1 MTNPPTSPARLF
13 RPLLTCTALL
23 LAGMLSGCVGYAVY
37 PPMEGER
44 GFTNVNS
51 DPFPPVI
58 TDSLKWV
65 ILRYP
70 PNSRAEWSQPATGN
84 VGVTPYAV
92 NLPAGL
98 NRQLAER
105 IVKSVGEGAQPMVP
119 GSENLPTYHIVR
131 ISVSGDDAKVD
142 IVRPVV
148 DVAYTGQGKAVTQ
161 GLTLR
166 LRGGLAPWHVTSH
179 REWAFNTL
187 QAPALNYLQGE
198 GIGQPDHAGD
208 AGAAT
213 TDSSDR

>member
-1 MTNPPTSPARLF
+1 MNTAHRLF
-13 RPLLTCTALL
+13 RPLFAAAVLLCAAMLT
-23 LAGMLSGCVGYAVY
+23 GCVGYSVY

-58 TDSLKWV
+58 TESLKWV

-70 PNSRAEWSQPATGN
+70 PNARAEWSQPAAGN
-84 VGVTPYAV
+84 VGVTAYAI

-98 NRQLAER
+98 NRQIAER
-105 IVKSVGEGAQPMVP
+105 VVKSVGEGAQPMLP
-119 GSENLPTYHIVR
+119 GNEKLPTYHIVR

-148 DVAYTGQGKAVTQ
+148 DVAYTGQGKPVTQ

-166 LRGGLAPWHVTSH
+166 LRGGLAAWHVTSH

-198 GIGQPDHAGD
+198 SIGQPDHSGD

-213 TDSSDR
+213 TDGAER